1 MRVIVVGAS
10 GNVGTSVLESLE
22 SEHRVTS
29 VVGVARRRPRWSPG
43 PKTSWHTADVAD
55 DDLTGVFEGA
65 DAVIHLA
72 WLFQPTRD
80 PLVTWRANVL
90 GSMAVFRSVAQARVP
105 ALIHASSVGA
115 YSPGLKDHA
124 VDESWPTHGW
134 PRAAYS
140 REKAYVERVLDLFER
155 DHPAIRVVRM
165 RPAFIFKRE
174 AASEQRRLF
183 GGPFLPGRL
192 VHRMPLIPDIP
203 GLRVQAL
210 HTSDAAQAL
219 PAGRRLRGLGRLQP
233 GRRAGPRRGRAGR
246 PVRRAPGSPL
256 AVAGQDRRRGRL
268 ARAPHP
274 GLTRPARDGAQPAR
288 PRHHQSPH
296 RAGLAAPVRRRAG
309 DARDDR
315 GDVGRSGHG
324 HPAPCARPPEGGV
337 HHGGR
342 RQTLTRRR
350 PGDESRFAADH
361 AGA

>member
-1 MRVIVVGAS
+1 M
-10 GNVGTSVLESLE
+10 LESLE

-210 HTSDAAQAL
+210 HTSDAAQAY
-219 PAGRRLRGLGRLQP
+219 R
-233 GRRAGPRRGRAGR
+233 
-246 PVRRAPGSPL
+246 L
-256 AVAGQDRRRGRL
+256 AVVSEVSGAFNLAAEPVLGAAELADLFGARLVPLSPWL
-268 ARAPHP
+268 ARTAVAAGWHARLIPA
-274 GLTRPARDGAQPAR
+274 LTRPARDGAQPAR